1 MEKAKNTQCIL
12 FDLDNTL
19 WDFDGNAKIALSQLY
34 QKHNLEKLT
43 GKTDL
48 AFIEI
53 YEVTNAEYWRRYEK
67 GEVDKETLRTR
78 RFIDALQKLGLR
90 EDLQPKGLWQEYL
103 DICPTIPNLIPNAL
117 STLAHLKKH
126 FKIGL
131 LTNGFEQTQQT
142 KIKCSGIHQHIDF
155 MLSSESFGIPKP
167 RKEIFDK
174 AVEMAGMTHEE
185 CIYIGDNRETDVIGG
200 LNAGIKTAWFKLSE
214 GPKVEHPLFLGEYAH
229 LDDFRAYVMG
239 LNKNDK

>member
-19 WDFDGNAKIALSQLY
+19 WDFDGNAKIALSQLH
-34 QKHNLEKLT
+34 QKHNLEKIT
-43 GKTDL
+43 GNTDL

-53 YEVTNAEYWRRYEK
+53 YEVTTAEYWRRYEK

-174 AVEMAGMTHEE
+174 AVEMTGMTHEE